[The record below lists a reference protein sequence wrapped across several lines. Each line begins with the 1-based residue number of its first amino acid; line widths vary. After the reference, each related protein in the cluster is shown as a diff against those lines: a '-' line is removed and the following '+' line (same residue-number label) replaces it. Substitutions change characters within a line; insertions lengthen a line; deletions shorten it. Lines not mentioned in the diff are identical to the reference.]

1 MAITDFGIPCQ
12 HTHQGIFSFTL
23 TCPDCRRLS
32 QLQSRKDQ
40 PIKNNKK
47 ANKKEKQW
55 ERRLNKYGNN
65 NTPK

>member
-32 QLQSRKDQ
+32 QLQSRMDQ
-40 PIKNNKK
+40 PIKNKK